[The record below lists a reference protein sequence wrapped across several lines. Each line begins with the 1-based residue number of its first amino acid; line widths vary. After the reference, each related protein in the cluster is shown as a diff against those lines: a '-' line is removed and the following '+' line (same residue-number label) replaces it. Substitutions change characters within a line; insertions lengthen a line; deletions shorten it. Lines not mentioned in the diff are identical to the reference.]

1 MLGRT
6 GIAAGI
12 VLTVAFLIGKR
23 YYFQTIN
30 GRIPAMSILVYLYV
44 PVFAGILYQL
54 RKKGFKTVFLVAGI
68 IGFICV
74 MALYLSSSLMVA
86 GNLFLCMII
95 LLVAAVIKGMFG
107 KNKTYMTA
115 VSYTHLRAHET

>member
-1 MLGRT
+1 M
-6 GIAAGI
+6 
-12 VLTVAFLIGKR
+12 
-23 YYFQTIN
+23 
-30 GRIPAMSILVYLYV
+30 
-44 PVFAGILYQL
+44 
-54 RKKGFKTVFLVAGI
+54 FLVAGI

-115 VSYTHLRAHET
+115 FIAVVVTLPTIFWAGYYGQINIPFASSGLLHFLIEENIKRQKDITTK